1 MGFVIKYVTIN
12 KTCLIKETVIFV
24 SKNELEMGFVIYYVM
39 YQNINLMVETVIK
52 NVYPKCKVMVFVINL
67 VILKILNGMGE
78 IVLKKKKKENVLITF

>member
-1 MGFVIKYVTIN
+1 
-12 KTCLIKETVIFV
+12 
-24 SKNELEMGFVIYYVM
+24 MGFVIYYVM

-52 NVYPKCKVMVFVINL
+52 NVYPKCKVMVSVINL